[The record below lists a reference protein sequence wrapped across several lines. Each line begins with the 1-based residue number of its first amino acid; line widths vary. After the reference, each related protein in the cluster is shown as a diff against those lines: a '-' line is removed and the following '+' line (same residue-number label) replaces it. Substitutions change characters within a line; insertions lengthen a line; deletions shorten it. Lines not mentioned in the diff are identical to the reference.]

1 MRKVV
6 TALAATASLFVVTHQ
21 ALAQVTVPSQPQPGP
36 FPTSTGNVDGGLLA
50 VVWNGSTSIIQWL
63 GLKQSQV
70 DVPHMTDSTAD
81 PSGVHLDF
89 GTISGFSSTFGSDVS
104 GVNYLIVAARAGT
117 TNANNLMLTTALAPP
132 SLTNQGLVGAN
143 RQVRDFITNII
154 NNSVGCNSVNPCIA
168 HSATDPQY
176 AGTLAG
182 NLFTNT
188 NFTQSAAINNPL
200 FFYSIQGNTAGNGSP
215 AGVTAYSGS
224 LGDGKWLLDLNG
236 KLTYDYGT
244 VSNVPLPAAVW
255 LLLSGL
261 AGMASVGRRK
271 LSA

>member
-6 TALAATASLFVVTHQ
+6 TAFAATASLFVVTHQ

-50 VVWNGSTSIIQWL
+50 LVWNGSKSIIQWL

-70 DVPHMTDSTAD
+70 DVAHMTDTTAD

-89 GTISGFSSTFGSDVS
+89 GPISGFSSTFGSDTS
-104 GVNYLIVAARAGT
+104 GISYLIVAAKAGSTNT
-117 TNANNLMLTTALAPP
+117 TNLMLTTALAQP
-132 SLTNQGLVGAN
+132 SLTNNGLVGAD

-154 NNSVGCNSVNPCIA
+154 NNAVGCNSVNPCIA
-168 HSATDPQY
+168 NSATDLQY

-188 NFTQSAAINNPL
+188 NFTQSAAINSPL
-200 FFYSIQGNTAGNGSP
+200 LFYSLKGSSTNNIDP
-215 AGVTAYSGS
+215 VTQAAYTGS

-236 KLTYDYGT
+236 RLTYDYGT

-261 AGMASVGRRK
+261 AGVASIGRRK
-271 LSA
+271 LAA